1 MFIGVGTWLSPH
13 ILIFLPL
20 PLQHSHYWFIGVPR
34 RWDLIRSTS
43 MDASTIIFSGRRI
56 IWDRLSLHHMEAE
69 LRVIFDGILLPRWL
83 GLFDI
88 WVEAD
93 LWLFTATMDYHGWFN
108 SFLDRL
114 NTCSHF
120 IVIGFSTFI
129 VRIRFLIHLHQG
141 LGPTSYGLLDLPR
154 WLHALILLYG
164 VINMGFLVL
173 DGINLF
179 LICLV

>member
-13 ILIFLPL
+13 ILIFLSL
-20 PLQHSHYWFIGVPR
+20 LLQHSHYWFIGVPR

-93 LWLFTATMDYHGWFN
+93 LLVAVHCIDGLPWVIQNIYREENYVFDSLASRVGSSAIWIAWPTTMT
-108 SFLDRL
+108 S
-114 NTCSHF
+114 CSYT
-120 IVIGFSTFI
+120 VIQSNK
-129 VRIRFLIHLHQG
+129 
-141 LGPTSYGLLDLPR
+141 YGLSSIR
-154 WLHALILLYG
+154 WH
-164 VINMGFLVL
+164 
-173 DGINLF
+173 
-179 LICLV
+179 